1 MHGSIPSPCS
11 QHVII
16 IRLPFNAENSIVM
29 IPQMS
34 SLELLRLSLVEQ
46 TAVNSAQLAREGIVR
61 SQGTD
66 FASLEHFAML
76 FRYENTFLEK
86 RSCLEVACQYSNEP
100 SECVARKECL
110 SSLLGFIASPVTGEA
125 S

>member
-1 MHGSIPSPCS
+1 MHGSIPPPCS

-66 FASLEHFAML
+66 FASLEH
-76 FRYENTFLEK
+76 TFLEK